1 LSDSVAN
8 LTVKVDTKSVA
19 AAIKALDALASK
31 AGAVEKSVGNI
42 GAAAKK
48 ASGGD
53 GLKQLESWTNKSA
66 GALAKLEARLEKG
79 AREHEKITRLVNQ
92 HALSE
97 KMRADTLGRVNRA
110 FTEYNRVVGNSTST
124 TLQIDRATRQYSN
137 TVRQLRDGI
146 DSVVKLQ
153 NQKTKALKESEK
165 EITRNASASAK
176 LASQEIARQMQME
189 RILQQAQTRVAGI
202 IGRAGRQVSGER
214 FAGISVEAQ
223 NSLDR
228 YTSALRTYGLN
239 TIGATTATGE
249 FNRNMQRL
257 SGDIARVGGLLPK
270 LSDNARVISAAFGA
284 ANASLSGFSRILF
297 NTNAAVAA
305 LGGAFAMRELTQSIM
320 EFEKFSNTLR
330 TVSAT
335 GGEFQRNMQFLIAEA
350 DRVGFSV
357 GEVGNSFARLSL
369 AMKGA
374 GFSSDEARTSFT
386 QLTEAS
392 RNFGLSSADT
402 MGVIRALEQ
411 SMSKGKFMAEEVRL
425 QLGDRLPIA
434 MAALEKAVT
443 KVDGRQADLN
453 KRFEEGSID
462 VKRYGMEFIN
472 QINLMSGGADALART
487 SNSIAAAFG
496 RLGTE
501 FSLFANTIGEG
512 GLNDA
517 VITFSNSLVTTMQ
530 TLREIGATE
539 TIGALFKALADL
551 VIFIINGLTEI
562 TRLLKAIGAL
572 DAINF
577 LLKGFSSISTELTGL
592 IGSAN
597 QLSSAM
603 TNIGR
608 VSKNTNDTITEFNEV
623 LYRNKQ
629 GLDASSTAIERRIE
643 ANKRLGMS
651 EADAIA
657 AVAKAEAERLRIE
670 AAAAQRELAKA
681 ERAYTA
687 MRRAISPGARAVGT
701 TLENIQ
707 TQLQAPISAE
717 MRAVLQ
723 EQEQMYRRAQ
733 PIIDGFLNGT
743 ISATDSV
750 RQLTTAFK
758 DSEMPDIIDDI
769 RKKIND
775 ASMDKNFNAAA
786 EKVALARKEVDALR
800 RTIEDFET
808 RFANGITIQFNI
820 DTIRQQE
827 GGMRAATGSFAD
839 IEREAQRA
847 ISDTQSIAKK
857 AEATRSAIRNLG
869 LDKTAEGLDRF
880 GDLTAKSDKEL
891 IKFLRTNETF
901 RTVLPG
907 VAKEL
912 DGVNIAEGER
922 RQSVARSENSLEKY
936 IDTLKAEI
944 AAQDDM
950 VQAYRQS
957 TSAGEDRELAL
968 KAETEAIRLA
978 NGDEKK
984 RVAILAQITPLLQ
997 KQAQGER
1004 DKEAAKGTTKQ
1015 REDELTYLQLEKTL
1029 IGESVLVREQELA
1042 ALRER
1047 QRLQGA
1053 SPSLIA
1059 DAEAL
1064 ARQTVRLRQENEY
1077 FKNSYEELGRIG
1089 ERAFEQVGDAITE
1102 AFSKGEIRA
1111 LNFGNI
1117 VRGVMSSI
1125 LQSIIRLGVINPV
1138 LNSLFGGTM
1147 RPTLGAGLSVLG
1159 AGGAVAGAAGGGGG
1173 LMDLLGLSSLIP
1185 KEGILGSLG
1194 ITGPGGLLSTS
1205 IFAPQAPL
1213 MGAEAL
1219 LAAGEPGLALSGIP
1233 GVTTATGGL
1242 TIGSFLGAAG
1252 LGFGAGN
1259 FLNSMLGGNQTGGMV
1274 GSGLGS
1280 AAGALLAGAGL
1291 LGPLGP
1297 IGAALIGG
1305 LAGGGLGG
1313 LVGPKPSVQGYG
1325 FRLQSA
1331 GYGPDATPENAMAT
1345 SLLPISRQ
1353 FFNESGRQMFEA
1365 ADQLV
1370 QSTNEYLKARGLMVG
1385 GVSVVGGNRFG
1396 PDYSWAD
1403 AGSLEEAF
1411 TRLRFGAGASNEDL
1425 NRALSTRTFTGLEKL
1440 QEFVEGF
1447 ISIQDTIKG
1456 LTKDPIPEF
1465 TQQMNA
1471 LIDSFAQAAA
1481 KAREYGISEE
1491 ELNDARDAG
1500 IAKLEKQRALTIRD
1514 TALGLEIRRLTA
1526 LGLDQQAEQIQLS
1539 YNTQKEIESF
1549 TASLDALALTAEEKS
1564 KMLVK
1569 LEEVQAEERAAIM
1582 RESTRGISDFLDS
1595 LRVGGLS
1602 GTTGMG
1608 RLASAGELF
1617 SRDLAAAQTG
1627 DKTALQRITQ
1637 SSETYLNLARE
1648 IYGST
1653 SAFHGI
1659 RSGVVSSLENLVS
1672 NPVGQQLLNI
1682 SDVPFVKEMAGL
1694 GQTAFESAS
1703 LEYNKQ
1709 FNDKLESLLPIAEAI
1724 KTAVEKTA
1732 DVQTYVAQQDFMF
1745 DAESGA
1751 GGFGGDMGGGGGMA
1765 AALGAALYHGKVMAY
1780 ANGGIPDYV
1789 NSPTLAPMALFGEA
1803 GPEAIMPL
1811 RRGPDGRLG
1820 VEVNGGNTQAVVGEL
1835 RAVRNAIES
1844 LEETVARNDA
1854 DQGSALLEAVS
1865 GLQIQIGE
1873 LREELRTSRLRAQ

>member
-1 LSDSVAN
+1 MSDSVAN

-434 MAALEKAVT
+434 MAALDKAVS

-462 VKRYGMEFIN
+462 VKRYGLEFIN

-501 FSLFANTIGEG
+501 FSLFANAIGEG

-707 TQLQAPISAE
+707 TQLQAPMSAE

-944 AAQDDM
+944 AAQDGM

-1064 ARQTVRLRQENEY
+1064 ARQTVRLRQDIDY

-1138 LNSLFGGTM
+1138 LNSLFSGSM

-1194 ITGPGGLLSTS
+1194 ISGPGGLLSTPLWAGPAVAIEPS
-1205 IFAPQAPL
+1205 IAMGVGGYMAP
-1213 MGAEAL
+1213 
-1219 LAAGEPGLALSGIP
+1219 SS
-1233 GVTTATGGL
+1233 VTLGGL
-1242 TIGSFLGAAG
+1242 LGGAG
-1252 LGFGAGN
+1252 AGFGAGM

-1280 AAGALLAGAGL
+1280 LAGAA
-1291 LGPLGP
+1291 
-1297 IGAALIGG
+1297 IGSIIPGVGTLIGG
-1305 LAGGGLGG
+1305 LLGGAAGGGLGG
-1313 LVGPKPSVQGYG
+1313 LFGPGESDRGFGYAVRGQNGRLAMTDMFYNEQGRAQFQEAEAGINAINAY
-1325 FRLQSA
+1325 LQ
-1331 GYGPDATPENAMAT
+1331 
-1345 SLLPISRQ
+1345 Q
-1353 FFNESGRQMFEA
+1353 
-1365 ADQLV
+1365 
-1370 QSTNEYLKARGLMVG
+1370 RGL
-1385 GVSVVGGNRFG
+1385 SVTGDRAVGGNRFG
-1396 PDYSWAD
+1396 MGNLGY
-1403 AGSLEEAF
+1403 GEA
-1411 TRLRFGAGASNEDL
+1411 ASFSEAIASMNFAATANDEL
-1425 NRALSTRTFTGLEKL
+1425 NRALSGRSFAGLEKL
-1440 QEFVEGF
+1440 QGFVEGF

-1456 LTKDPIPEF
+1456 LTEDPIPEF

-1481 KAREYGISEE
+1481 KAREYGISEDD
-1491 ELNDARDAG
+1491 LNDARDAG

-1627 DKTALQRITQ
+1627 DRTALQRITQ

-1724 KTAVEKTA
+1724 QTAVEKTA
-1732 DVQTYVAQQDFMF
+1732 QVQTSVSENFLSIVGEQ
-1745 DAESGA
+1745 
-1751 GGFGGDMGGGGGMA
+1751 GGGGNFA
-1765 AALGAALYHGKVMAY
+1765 SGAALYHGKVMAY